1 MVLVGVA
8 VNVEEGRFVTGGE
21 IVGGKQVN
29 GLNIELALE
38 LMEFLGELAVLEV
51 MGVLVEVTI
60 MQGL

>member
-1 MVLVGVA
+1 MVLVGVG
-8 VNVEEGRFVTGGE
+8 VNVEEGRFVTGWE